1 MDNAPMIALG
11 GVAVFAVFFFL
22 RVLML
27 WYWRINDAIAL
38 LTSIDQKLGL
48 LDQQKPLVATS
59 RTVIDK

>member
-1 MDNAPMIALG
+1 MIALG